1 MGELQDEVFVK
12 PEKKA
17 RGLSTIKIDFSKVKD
32 VPISSIYGD
41 GIVSAG
47 ELAKFIWSFI
57 KANNL
62 RV

>member
-1 MGELQDEVFVK
+1 MGELKDEVFVK
-12 PEKKA
+12 EKKLK
-17 RGLSTIKIDFSKVKD
+17 GLQLVKIDFSKVKD